1 MPAKK
6 KTTAVTPNDRL
17 MALATAQKEVGTKEV
32 PMGSNW
38 GPRVSQY
45 LNAAGISVPAEWCAA
60 FVTWCYDRVG
70 KKVTFPGPALVQN
83 WDNWAAAHGEVV
95 IRPFR
100 GDLVTFD
107 WDNNNWFDHIG
118 IVEKVLALRPFHV
131 YWFRSIEGNSGD
143 MVARRWH
150 WSNAQGTRF
159 LRIKNSS
166 PL

>member
-1 MPAKK
+1 M
-6 KTTAVTPNDRL
+6 TTVIRL
-17 MALATAQKEVGTKEV
+17 EALAVAQKEVGTKEV

-45 LNAAGISVPAEWCAA
+45 LKAAGITFPAEWCAA

-70 KKVTFPGPALVQN
+70 KKVTFPGPALVQD
-83 WDNWAAAHGEVV
+83 WDNWAAKNGEVV
-95 IRPFR
+95 SRPYH

-107 WDNNNWFDHIG
+107 WNSDNWYDHIG
-118 IVEKVLALRPFHV
+118 IVEKVLAVHGRV

-143 MVARRWH
+143 QVARRWH
-150 WSNAQGTRF
+150 WSNQQNTRF
-159 LRIKNSS
+159 LRIKDSS